1 MTMGAVCWAFSH
13 PVASPAER
21 LTLICLGDCSD
32 EYGLAMVDLQSLAGR
47 AACDAIAL
55 ADVLVELQRRDV
67 LRFMPNLSRLYEE
80 MAGLAPSNRCVVIF
94 LCAFDEREPLCPG
107 DEHPIYGEVDLT

>member
-1 MTMGAVCWAFSH
+1 MGAVCWAFSH
-13 PVASPAER
+13 PVSSPAER

-55 ADVLVELQRRDV
+55 SDVLVELQRRDV
-67 LRFMPNLSRLYEE
+67 LRFMPHLNGLYEE
-80 MAGLAPSNRCVVIF
+80 MAGLAPSGQRVVIF
-94 LCAFDEREPLCPG
+94 LCSFDEREHLCPG
-107 DEHPIYGEVDLT
+107 DEHPIYGEVYLA